1 MTLSVIRR
9 TPDYRRVKPHK
20 NLFRACAL
28 LQLLMVSAVADPPPP
43 DVSISV
49 RQAVLGIISYTRW
62 PRKLAAQRLCVVG
75 QPSHA
80 GALSDGPTQ
89 IGGIPLIVS
98 RSTLPADHIGNECDT
113 VYTGALTETET
124 LSLHR
129 QLAGHPVLTITET
142 DPSCSGTSM
151 FCLDTTG
158 EGGHV
163 FFAVNLDS
171 VARSGVLVNP
181 RVLLLGRRK
190 KTQP

>member
-1 MTLSVIRR
+1 VIPR
-9 TPDYRRVKPHK
+9 K
-20 NLFRACAL
+20 NLFRACVL
-28 LQLLMVSAVADPPPP
+28 LQLVMVSAVADPPQP

-62 PRKLAAQRLCVVG
+62 PKHLAAQHLCVVG

-80 GALSDGPTQ
+80 GALAAGPTQ

-98 RSTLPADHIGNECDT
+98 HTALPADDIGQACDT
-113 VYTGALTETET
+113 VYAGALTESET
-124 LSLHR
+124 DMLHR
-129 QLAGHPVLTITET
+129 ELSGHPVLTITEN
-142 DPSCSGTSM
+142 DPSCSGPSM
-151 FCLDTTG
+151 FCLDTNG
-158 EGGHV
+158 AGGSV

>member
-1 MTLSVIRR
+1 L
-9 TPDYRRVKPHK
+9 KPRK
-20 NLFRACAL
+20 NLFRTCVL
-28 LQLLMVSAVADPPPP
+28 LQFLMVSAVADPPQQ

-62 PRKLAAQRLCVVG
+62 PKKLAAQRLCVVG

-80 GALSDGPTQ
+80 GAFSAGPTQ
-89 IGGIPLIVS
+89 IGGVPLIVN
-98 RSTLPADHIGNECDT
+98 RRALPADHIGDDCDT
-113 VYTGALTETET
+113 VYAGALSATETDA
-124 LSLHR
+124 LHR
-129 QLAGHPVLTITET
+129 QLAGHPVLTIAEN
-142 DPSCSGTSM
+142 DQSCSGASM
-151 FCLDTTG
+151 FCLDTAAD
-158 EGGHV
+158 GGGV